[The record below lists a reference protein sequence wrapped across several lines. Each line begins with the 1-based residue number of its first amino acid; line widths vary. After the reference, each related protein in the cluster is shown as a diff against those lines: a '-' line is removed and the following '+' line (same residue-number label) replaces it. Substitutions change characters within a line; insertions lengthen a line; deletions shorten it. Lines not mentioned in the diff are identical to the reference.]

1 MIHSTYSS
9 ISPIFTNSF
18 SLAISNSSLSN
29 FSIHV
34 ILLVSFIYKH
44 LFSVVSD
51 ILLFAK
57 FSDQLSVL
65 NWHSC
70 SVFHTF
76 LYFISPVSGLCH
88 HFLVLQL
95 SIIPRFLCLR
105 QKLSGFLT
113 QASFSPIY
121 WLYGVHILPYFIH
134 YCCEYTYKIP
144 SEPFTYKSNCLIEIS
159 TWIFYQASNVCKK
172 IKFTSTFCSQIWVD
186 FSS

>member
-9 ISPIFTNSF
+9 ISPTFTNSF

-34 ILLVSFIYKH
+34 ILLVSFTYKL

-70 SVFHTF
+70 SVYHTF
-76 LYFISPVSGLCH
+76 LYFISPVSSLYH

-95 SIIPRFLCLR
+95 SIIPRFLCLC
-105 QKLSGFLT
+105 QKLSGFLRPKHL
-113 QASFSPIY
+113 FSPFIGSMESIY
-121 WLYGVHILPYFIH
+121 FLILSTIAVNTHIKSLLS
-134 YCCEYTYKIP
+134 P
-144 SEPFTYKSNCLIEIS
+144 SSINPT
-159 TWIFYQASNVCKK
+159 V
-172 IKFTSTFCSQIWVD
+172 
-186 FSS
+186 

>member
-34 ILLVSFIYKH
+34 ILLVSFTYKL

-51 ILLFAK
+51 ILFAK

-70 SVFHTF
+70 SVYHTF
-76 LYFISPVSGLCH
+76 LYFISPVSSLYH

-95 SIIPRFLCLR
+95 SIIPRFLCLC
-105 QKLSGFLT
+105 QKLSGFLRPKHL
-113 QASFSPIY
+113 FSPIY

-144 SEPFTYKSNCLIEIS
+144 SEPLIYKSNCLIEIS